1 MTQNQVRNVLITCG
15 GGFQGLAIL
24 DGLRQIP
31 GVRTVICDWNAEN
44 VGRFFSTAFRR
55 SPPVANTE
63 AYIEF
68 VRALISTENI
78 ELVIPASDLDLEVLA
93 ASRASFEALNA
104 TVAVS
109 DPALLAILMDKR
121 ATYRLAAEAGL
132 NVFDEVEVEPE
143 ALIKTDL
150 IVKPVRGSGSKGHRV
165 LRRGEVVEGLST
177 FRDSDKF
184 LVQPYIEGAREYSVD
199 FCVNVRGEVSPLAAR
214 ERIRNFSGFSVLGQ
228 SASHQNDLLKE
239 AGLFAN
245 FLACRGALGG
255 FNLQFIDDGGR
266 LRLIDVNA
274 RFGTSSSFSLLMGT
288 NLQAWLLSGSGNP
301 VCGHV
306 KLIKYVAQACA
317 PVEPCIASGVVFDLD
332 DTLIDQKAWI
342 WSKLKLLYEKF
353 ASVLPSRSQFLT
365 AAYYIVEEGDKSLL
379 IDTLIER
386 LGLPLELRE
395 KLIEVYR
402 AIVPEDI
409 FVYPDVERVVI
420 ELSRRGFSL
429 GLLSDNPAESQRQK
443 LERLRTTNDFISA
456 FDAVVLADELGV
468 RKPDARAFWAI
479 ASALKSPCDQLVMV
493 GDNLLRDSIGA
504 IEAGFAGAFLLKR
517 QGAFFSFNRMI
528 AKEIDEGDRTR
539 WIDDLDQLLWH
550 LPMPNRARRVR
561 N

>member
-1 MTQNQVRNVLITCG
+1 M
-15 GGFQGLAIL
+15 
-24 DGLRQIP
+24 
-31 GVRTVICDWNAEN
+31 ICDWNAEN
-44 VGRFFSTAFRR
+44 VGRFFSAAFRR
-55 SPPVANTE
+55 SPPVADTK

-68 VRALISTENI
+68 VRELISAENI
-78 ELVIPASDLDLEVLA
+78 ELVIPASDLDLELLA
-93 ASRASFEALNA
+93 ASRSNFEELNA

-132 NVFDEVEVEPE
+132 NVFDEVRIEPE
-143 ALIKTDL
+143 ALIQTDL

-165 LRRGEVVEGLST
+165 LRRGEAAGDA
-177 FRDSDKF
+177 FADPNKF
-184 LVQPYIEGAREYSVD
+184 LAQPYIEGAREYSVD

-214 ERIRNFSGFSVLGQ
+214 ERIRNFSGFSILGQ
-228 SASHQNDLLKE
+228 SANHQSDLLKE
-239 AGLFAN
+239 AGRFAN

-255 FNLQFIDDGGR
+255 FNFQFIDDAGR

-274 RFGTSSSFSLLMGT
+274 RFGTSSSFGLLMGT
-288 NLQAWLLSGSGNP
+288 NLQAWLLSGSANP
-301 VCGHV
+301 ICGQV
-306 KLIKYVAQACA
+306 KLIKYVAQTCA
-317 PVEPCIASGVVFDLD
+317 PMDPCIANGVVFDLD

-353 ASVLPSRSQFLT
+353 AKVLPSRSKFLT

-379 IDTLIER
+379 IDVLIER

-395 KLIEVYR
+395 KLIEAYR
-402 AIVPEDI
+402 IIIPEDI
-409 FVYPDVERVVI
+409 YVYPDVERVVI

-429 GLLSDNPAESQRQK
+429 GLLSDNPAGSQRQK
-443 LERLRTTNDFISA
+443 LERLRATYDFISA

-468 RKPDARAFWAI
+468 RKPDARAFRAI
-479 ASALKSPCDQLVMV
+479 ASALKAPCDQLVMV

-550 LPMPNRARRVR
+550 LPMPNRVSSIGSRK
-561 N
+561 